1 MFHLGESSKIECW
14 LLTFSFSFWS
24 TWGKTS
30 SNEVSSKI
38 PLGACEWPKRRHEGF
53 ITWVFKGPKS
63 FSSPGTKVAEVPV
76 SKRPAVVWWFCP
88 WLLLAPRWHQVCSL
102 MPPQSEWQRKCF
114 DSNSPQSFSLESLQC
129 MRSVFIASD
138 GCSPFEMTNIYIY
151 IVHTTSIRNS
161 TTARHLAILKLDIQ
175 RKAID
180 ARSTHQ
186 HHILEATR
194 QPSTNA
200 IHAINA
206 IHLEKI
212 TKTTKDINQHGPT
225 IQMCNFQMLKT
236 QIPYKPLSTSSTS
249 LISPAAKCIHV
260 RAGHPWQSTW
270 SNPLNNTQLATRN
283 LMNKLWHMVCLQK
296 HLAFTPLSALP
307 GFTLSHN
314 FK

>member
-151 IVHTTSIRNS
+151 ILYTQHPSEIPPQPGTSQSWNWIFN
-161 TTARHLAILKLDIQ
+161 AK
-175 RKAID
+175 
-180 ARSTHQ
+180 
-186 HHILEATR
+186 
-194 QPSTNA
+194 PSTLGA
-200 IHAINA
+200 PIS
-206 IHLEKI
+206 I
-212 TKTTKDINQHGPT
+212 T
-225 IQMCNFQMLKT
+225 FW
-236 QIPYKPLSTSSTS
+236 KPPAS
-249 LISPAAKCIHV
+249 LQPM
-260 RAGHPWQSTW
+260 QSMQ
-270 SNPLNNTQLATRN
+270 SMQ
-283 LMNKLWHMVCLQK
+283 
-296 HLAFTPLSALP
+296 SI
-307 GFTLSHN
+307 
-314 FK
+314 